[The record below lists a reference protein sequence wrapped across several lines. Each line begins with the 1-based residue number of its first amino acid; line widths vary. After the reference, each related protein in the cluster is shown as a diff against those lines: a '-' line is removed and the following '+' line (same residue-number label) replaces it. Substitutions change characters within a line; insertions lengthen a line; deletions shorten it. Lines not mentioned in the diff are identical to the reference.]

1 MGAKTMPRDEKSK
14 DNDEVKRNA
23 EPIAEGYEERGDSEE
38 ESTAT
43 GGEAADD
50 EETMPI
56 EEGFSIVP

>member
-1 MGAKTMPRDEKSK
+1 MPRDEKSK
-14 DNDEVKRNA
+14 DSDELKRNA
-23 EPIAEGYEERGDSEE
+23 EPIAEGHEERGESEKE